1 MGEWNPYE
9 TPLARSILGGELS
22 ARLAKG
28 ISGLGYDLSKI
39 PELLKQVIEMDLW
52 RDFKNKLEIDVH
64 HDRFIDYVTD
74 TRPLCGLGTD
84 LRTLKNLCRDDPEA
98 LDLIDRVKANPVG
111 TNQHSEGEGS
121 EPLDNIQELKAPTGT
136 SREAA
141 LRRLRKDRPDLHA
154 LVIERKLSAHAA
166 MVEAGFRKKPSSM
179 EVIKNHIKKLDRAEI
194 DELIGFIEK
203 IRLSNGVVE

>member
-52 RDFKNKLEIDVH
+52 RDFRNKLEIDVH

-98 LDLIDRVKANPVG
+98 LDLIDRVTQQPPGGGK
-111 TNQHSEGEGS
+111 NQHTEC
-121 EPLDNIQELKAPTGT
+121 LVDNINEAEERPTGT

-203 IRLSNGVVE
+203 IRLSNGVAE

>member
-52 RDFKNKLEIDVH
+52 RDFRNKLEIDVH

-98 LDLIDRVKANPVG
+98 LDLIDRVTVG
-111 TNQHSEGEGS
+111 RQGERTD
-121 EPLDNIQELKAPTGT
+121 LVDNVNDVEERPTGNT
-136 SREAA
+136 REAA

-154 LVIERKLSAHAA
+154 QVIERKLSAHAA

-179 EVIKNHIKKLDRAEI
+179 EVIKSHIKRLDRAEI
-194 DELIGFIEK
+194 DELIDFIEK
-203 IRLSNGVVE
+203 IRLTG